1 MARSKEFDEE
11 RALAAAMDVF
21 WRKGY
26 EKTSLEALMREMG
39 IARQSLYDTF
49 GDKRALYLKAMAF
62 YRERTN
68 SSLRQSLSS
77 APTVKEGFTKVLLGL
92 VAESREQHARG
103 CLLLSANMERAVD
116 DEEIARFLEENQA
129 EVESIL
135 VDALRRGQQGGELG
149 GRPIRARWRNS
160 LSRRS
165 RGCEPW
171 RVSNRTAAPCVRL
184 RGLRSRCSIDERPPG
199 PYANPHRAV
208 LLNFVGRRHHI
219 ELLARMQRVPPSGSS
234 AAKVPDDHFKV
245 ASQVQR
251 PFGSACRSQK
261 ASAAAV
267 ACSEPGFTIIVTV
280 TVAIWIPFAES

>member
-11 RALAAAMDVF
+11 RALAAAVDVF
-21 WRKGY
+21 WRQGY
-26 EKTSLEALMREMG
+26 EHTSLETLMREMG

-103 CLLLSANMERAVD
+103 CLLLSANMERAID

-129 EVESIL
+129 EVESIF

-149 GRPIRARWRNS
+149 GETDT
-160 LSRRS
+160 
-165 RGCEPW
+165 G
-171 RVSNRTAAPCVRL
+171 
-184 RGLRSRCSIDERPPG
+184 
-199 PYANPHRAV
+199 
-208 LLNFVGRRHHI
+208 
-219 ELLARMQRVPPSGSS
+219 
-234 AAKVPDDHFKV
+234 
-245 ASQVQR
+245 
-251 PFGSACRSQK
+251 
-261 ASAAAV
+261 
-267 ACSEPGFTIIVTV
+267 
-280 TVAIWIPFAES
+280 